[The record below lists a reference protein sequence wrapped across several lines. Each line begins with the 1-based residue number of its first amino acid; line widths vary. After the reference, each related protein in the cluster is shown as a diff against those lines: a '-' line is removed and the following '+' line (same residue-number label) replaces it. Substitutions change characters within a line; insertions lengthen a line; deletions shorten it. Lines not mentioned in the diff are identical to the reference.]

1 MFEGWSRNVVYIW
14 MSITVCCDNLH
25 KTILLAKFEWNI
37 FHCDADHGVEMQ
49 IFTTNLAHIVHCV
62 LCIIVYGYM
71 RELFFRHL
79 TSTVSGKGIH
89 RRAELLKYYLIHN
102 VSRP

>member
-49 IFTTNLAHIVHCV
+49 IFTSNLAHRVHCV
-62 LCIIVYGYM
+62 L
-71 RELFFRHL
+71 
-79 TSTVSGKGIH
+79 
-89 RRAELLKYYLIHN
+89 LLMDKWDNCFLDI
-102 VSRP
+102 